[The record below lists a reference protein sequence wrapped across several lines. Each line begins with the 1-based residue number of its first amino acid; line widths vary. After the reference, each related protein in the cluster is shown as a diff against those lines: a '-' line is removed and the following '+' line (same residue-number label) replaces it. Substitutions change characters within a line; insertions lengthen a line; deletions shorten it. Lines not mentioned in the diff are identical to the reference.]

1 MPTIHYVN
9 PVAELADAQTGVAQA
24 RSDGTFAEQLVL
36 LAAQGYGDSQA
47 ANFALAMARSQI
59 GSQRQREE
67 FWLSQVKDDKD
78 SLKKAWELVKD

>member
-24 RSDGTFAEQLVL
+24 RADDTFAEQLAV
-36 LAAQGYGDSQA
+36 LAAQGYGDPQA
-47 ANFALAMARSQI
+47 ATYLLAMARSQI

-67 FWLSQVKDDKD
+67 FWLNQVKDDKE